1 MSAIGRL
8 VRTTAFKLT
17 LVYLAVFAALA
28 VALIT
33 YIATTTQ
40 ELIDSQFNS
49 AIEAEIRALAEQYQT
64 GGLQR
69 LIRAVE
75 RRSVRPD
82 ASVYLIT
89 DFAGNRVAG
98 NIASLSAGAALEPN
112 GETIPV
118 LYQRLTP
125 TMEAADDEELRR
137 AVARVF
143 VLKGNFQLL
152 VGRDVEERIEFAQ
165 IIRQSMRAA
174 IAVIVILAL
183 LSWMFV
189 SRSVLK
195 KIDAIAES
203 GRSFVAGNL
212 SGRLPTDGTG
222 DEFDRLAAS
231 LNVMLGR
238 IEQLHEG
245 LREVSDNIAHDL
257 KTPLTRVRNRIDE
270 ALRLGHSDEATREL
284 LGAAVEESEELIRT
298 FDALLMIARVESGST
313 ENRFDETD
321 LAALV
326 RDLAEFYEPVAE
338 EAGLRVQVDAPERAV
353 ISVHRELV
361 RLLVANLIDNAIKY
375 GGAECAARTGR
386 QPTIRVAARPVGDG
400 VEVIVEDNGPGIPAA
415 DRERVTNRFVRLEK
429 SRTKPG
435 AGLGL
440 SLVKAVAR
448 YHGADLSLED
458 VAPGL
463 RVRVLFRPREPEQA
477 EA

>member
-17 LVYLAVFAALA
+17 LLYLAVFAALA

-98 NIASLSAGAALEPN
+98 NIASLSASAAIEPS
-112 GETIPV
+112 GEPIPV

-125 TMEAADDEELRR
+125 TGETIGEEEQRR

-165 IIRQSMRAA
+165 IIRQAMRAA
-174 IAVIVILAL
+174 IAVIVVLAL

-222 DEFDRLAAS
+222 
-231 LNVMLGR
+231 
-238 IEQLHEG
+238 
-245 LREVSDNIAHDL
+245 
-257 KTPLTRVRNRIDE
+257 
-270 ALRLGHSDEATREL
+270 
-284 LGAAVEESEELIRT
+284 
-298 FDALLMIARVESGST
+298 
-313 ENRFDETD
+313 
-321 LAALV
+321 
-326 RDLAEFYEPVAE
+326 
-338 EAGLRVQVDAPERAV
+338 
-353 ISVHRELV
+353 
-361 RLLVANLIDNAIKY
+361 
-375 GGAECAARTGR
+375 
-386 QPTIRVAARPVGDG
+386 
-400 VEVIVEDNGPGIPAA
+400 
-415 DRERVTNRFVRLEK
+415 
-429 SRTKPG
+429 
-435 AGLGL
+435 
-440 SLVKAVAR
+440 
-448 YHGADLSLED
+448 
-458 VAPGL
+458 
-463 RVRVLFRPREPEQA
+463 
-477 EA
+477 